1 MGSPALIAIG
11 LVALLV
17 GAELVVRGGSRVAR
31 RLDIPPIVIGL
42 TVVSIGTSAP
52 ELAIGVEA
60 ALDGVGELAVG
71 NIAGTNVLN
80 LVFILGLSALLRP
93 LPLRPQTLRLDL
105 PIMSIAAV
113 ALLILATDRTLS
125 HLDGVLLLLIA
136 VFYTVVIVLVSRR
149 ERAGVRERSP
159 PHARRHTAPIAIIE
173 VAVLLAGIVAVVLG
187 ADWLVQGAEKL
198 ARQLGVDD
206 ALIGLTVV
214 AIGTSAPE
222 LVTTV
227 VSTIRHNRDV
237 AIGNLIGSSVYNIA
251 LILGVTALVDVD
263 GLRVSAELVRI
274 DLPVMTAAVL
284 ACIPIFVRGRRV
296 TRLNGG
302 LFVLAYAIY
311 LGYLILVR
319 A

>member
-1 MGSPALIAIG
+1 MSAPGLIAIG

-31 RLDIPPIVIGL
+31 RLDISPIVIGL

-52 ELAIGVEA
+52 ELAIGIEA
-60 ALDGVGELAVG
+60 ARDGVGELAIG
-71 NIAGTNVLN
+71 NIAGTNILN

-105 PIMSIAAV
+105 PMMSVAAV

-136 VFYTVVIVLVSRR
+136 VSYTVVIVLLSRR
-149 ERAGVRERSP
+149 ERAGVREESP
-159 PHARRHTAPIAIIE
+159 PHTRRHTAPTAILE
-173 VAVLLAGIVAVVLG
+173 AAVLLAGIVTVVLG
-187 ADWLVQGAEKL
+187 ADWLVHGAEKL

-227 VSTIRHNRDV
+227 VSTIRRNRDV

-251 LILGVTALVDVD
+251 LILGVTALADVD

-274 DLPVMTAAVL
+274 DLPVMTVAVL